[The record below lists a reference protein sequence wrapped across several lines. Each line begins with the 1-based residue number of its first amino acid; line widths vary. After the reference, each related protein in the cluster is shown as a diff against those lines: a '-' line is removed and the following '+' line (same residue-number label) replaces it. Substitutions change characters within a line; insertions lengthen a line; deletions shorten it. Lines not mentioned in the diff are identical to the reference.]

1 MADTLPRVADNSE
14 LQVDRQALLTVLT
27 TEHFTL
33 QGARGSTIS
42 ESSARA
48 ALYVGALSSALV
60 ALGFIG
66 QGGQRSSVF
75 DVFALVVLPTVFV
88 LGIFTFNRL
97 VASSI
102 EDLLYAR
109 AINRIRQYYLHIAGS
124 ESRYIVLGAHD
135 DPVGALANMG
145 IARPSRWQLYFT
157 IATVVAFLNAVVGGA
172 SVAFALAVAGIPL
185 VACVLA
191 GSGAG
196 GMSLWAHLRW
206 QQREHDQG
214 KHHGE
219 TFQPSAAT

>member
-1 MADTLPRVADNSE
+1 MADTLTSVDAP
-14 LQVDRQALLTVLT
+14 VDRQALLTVLT

-42 ESSARA
+42 ESSSRA

-66 QGGQRSSVF
+66 QGGQRSTVF
-75 DVFALVVLPTVFV
+75 DVFALVVLPTVYV
-88 LGIFTFNRL
+88 LGMFTFNRL

-109 AINRIRQYYLHIAGS
+109 AINRIRQYYLQIAGS

-145 IARPSRWQLYFT
+145 IAKPSRWQLYFT
-157 IATVVAFLNAVVGGA
+157 IATVVAFLNAVVAGA
-172 SVAFALAVAGIPL
+172 TFAFALAVVGAPLLACAVAGL
-185 VACVLA
+185 LA
-191 GSGAG
+191 GAL
-196 GMSLWAHLRW
+196 SLWLHLRW
-206 QQREHDQG
+206 QQREHDEG
-214 KHHGE
+214 KHHGDAL
-219 TFQPSAAT
+219 QPSGL